1 MKLFRTVLIMSNNNK
16 IVNYSELKEKKL
28 KIKLTRD
35 NEMPSSYNR
44 PRRSNTISV
53 SSDKAC
59 RLYTIIFSF
68 IFTDLTFFLIKT
80 KKI

>member
-1 MKLFRTVLIMSNNNK
+1 MKLFCTVLIMSNNNK
-16 IVNYSELKEKKL
+16 IVNYSELKEK
-28 KIKLTRD
+28 KLTRD